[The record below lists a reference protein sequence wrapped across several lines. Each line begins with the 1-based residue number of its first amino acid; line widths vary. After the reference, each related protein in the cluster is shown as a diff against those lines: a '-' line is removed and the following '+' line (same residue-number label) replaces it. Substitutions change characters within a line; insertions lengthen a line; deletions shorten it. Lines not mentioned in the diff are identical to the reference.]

1 MPLHITLLDNIFFM
15 LNSNLQSKNK
25 KLAKNTLS
33 MYFRMLFLM
42 FISFYTSR
50 IVLQALGI
58 EAFGIYNVV
67 GGVVVMFTFINAAM
81 TTSTQRYFS
90 YELGLPNGNL
100 ARIFS
105 ACFNIH
111 LWFAFLIVVL
121 SESIGLWLINT
132 KLNFPL
138 ERMVAVNWVYQVSV
152 LTCVLNIV
160 RVPYNAAIIAY
171 ERMSFYA
178 YVGIVEGL
186 LKLFIVYLLAF
197 SPFDKLIYYA
207 LLMMVVIA
215 IITVVYY
222 LYCRRNFRDI
232 RLVKINDKSLY
243 KRLLNFSSW
252 TLFGSIANIARNQGV
267 VFIINI
273 FYGVTVNAAIGIA
286 NQVNAGISQ
295 FVSGFQQAFNP
306 QLTKAE
312 ASADRE
318 YQTRLICLTAKYSYL
333 VILFFAIP
341 VLYNLDYL
349 LTFWLG
355 EYPPYTAELCC
366 WIVIASCIE
375 AISGPLWVTIFATGN
390 IRMYQIFISILLLL
404 NLPLGFVCGILK
416 WHPQYIFVFQAVLN
430 FLSIAVRLYY
440 LRRLIS
446 FNILSFIRKVMMPLT
461 VVSILLIPILYLSFK
476 YWTIAQSLIGF
487 CVQSSVLML
496 VEVMIILLVGMSKE
510 EQIYIYNFIRHKI
523 I

>member
-1 MPLHITLLDNIFFM
+1 
-15 LNSNLQSKNK
+15 
-25 KLAKNTLS
+25 

-58 EAFGIYNVV
+58 EDFGIYNVV
-67 GGVVVMFTFINAAM
+67 GGVVVMFTFINTAM
-81 TTSTQRYFS
+81 TTSTQRYLS
-90 YELGLPNGNL
+90 YELGLSNGKL
-100 ARIFS
+100 AQVFS

-111 LWFAFLIVVL
+111 LWLAFLIIIL
-121 SESIGLWLINT
+121 SETIGIWFINA
-132 KLNFPL
+132 KLNFPE

-171 ERMSFYA
+171 ECMSFYA
-178 YVGIVEGL
+178 YIGIVEGL

-197 SPFDKLIYYA
+197 SPFDKLIYFA

-215 IITVVYY
+215 IITIVYY
-222 LYCRRNFRDI
+222 LYCHMNFREI
-232 RLVKINDKSLY
+232 RLVKVNDKSLY

-267 VFIINI
+267 AFIINI
-273 FYGVTVNAAIGIA
+273 FYGVTINAAIGIA

-333 VILFFAIP
+333 VILFFAVP

-349 LTFWLG
+349 LKIWLG
-355 EYPPYTAELCC
+355 EYPPYTADLCC
-366 WIVIASCIE
+366 WIVIASCID

-390 IRMYQIFISILLLL
+390 IKTYQIFISILLLL
-404 NLPLGFVCGILK
+404 NLPLGYLCGSMR
-416 WHPQYIFVFQAVLN
+416 WNPQYIFAFQAVLN
-430 FLSIAVRLYY
+430 LILIVIRLYY
-440 LRRLIS
+440 MKRLIS
-446 FNILSFIRKVMMPLT
+446 FKILEFMRKVLLPLAF
-461 VVSILLIPILYLSFK
+461 VSILLTLTLYLSFK
-476 YWTIAQSLIGF
+476 YWTTAQSLTDF
-487 CVQSSVLML
+487 CVQSSVLMMA
-496 VEVMIILLVGMSKE
+496 EVMIILLVGLSKE
-510 EQIYIYNFIRHKI
+510 EQVYIYNFIRHKI
-523 I
+523 